1 MDHID
6 VIIERHFNNLDAER
20 KSDVKEKMIE
30 LESDFSLKG
39 MSLEEVMAA
48 VETFFSMFGAA
59 IKLIKRSIENVMMW
73 FDEYCDELE
82 NVQEQK
88 RKRELHKLIFKRPVI
103 QHQVLERKP
112 QQLIKKII
120 Y

>member
-6 VIIERHFNNLDAER
+6 AIIERYFNNLDAER
-20 KSDVKEKMIE
+20 KSDVKEKMIV
-30 LESDFSLKG
+30 LESNLSLRGKAI
-39 MSLEEVMAA
+39 EDVIAA
-48 VETFFSMFGAA
+48 VESLSLIFENTT
-59 IKLIKRSIENVMMW
+59 KLVIRLMENTMIW
-73 FDEYCDELE
+73 FDEYNAALE

-88 RKRELHKLIFKRPVI
+88 RKKELHKLIFIRPLI

-112 QQLIKKII
+112 QQLIRKII